1 MLAEIAA
8 NAKRG
13 KNAAPVSPV
22 ALEPVK
28 RIDALFDIERDINGL
43 AADERLERRRQESRP
58 IAEALEKWMRAERAK
73 LSRSSPVAEPIDYV
87 LKRWYG

>member
-13 KNAAPVSPV
+13 KNAGSISPV

-28 RIDALFDIERDINGL
+28 RIEALFDIERDINGL
-43 AADERLERRRQESRP
+43 ATDERLERRRQESRS
-58 IAEALEKWMRAERAK
+58 IAEALEKWMWAERAK
-73 LSRSSPVAEPIDYV
+73 LSGSSLVAEPIDYE